1 MMKRALGF
9 VAVLTLTTS
18 VIAGGDDRDMG
29 PVEPI
34 FDKVVVNEE
43 APESMTLTDTSKAS
57 AEEKVIGSTPAG
69 APVTQAAHESCK
81 HKLNLSD
88 DNITRFKDALAG
100 GFLYNTGPI
109 DTMGTEFSP
118 ERWADYFTC
127 VESN

>member
-1 MMKRALGF
+1 MKRALGF

-43 APESMTLTDTSKAS
+43 APESMTLTDTSKS
-57 AEEKVIGSTPAG
+57 EVIGSTPAG
-69 APVTQAAHESCK
+69 VPVTQAAHESCK
-81 HKLNLSD
+81 HKLSLSD
-88 DNITRFKDALAG
+88 DNIARFKDALAG

-109 DTMGTEFSP
+109 DTMGTLFSP
-118 ERWADYFTC
+118 DRWADYFTC
-127 VESN
+127 VENN